1 VQVLH
6 GGRHPLPTLPVEAK
20 QRPVPESFSPEIMLS
35 YSSAT
40 DLFHVFEGKRDVSRI
55 EHHLR
60 RLTRLEAVAP
70 SNAERA
76 GAGAAGRPYRLLRRP
91 KHNAATP

>member
-1 VQVLH
+1 
-6 GGRHPLPTLPVEAK
+6 
-20 QRPVPESFSPEIMLS
+20 
-35 YSSAT
+35 
-40 DLFHVFEGKRDVSRI
+40 VSRI